1 MSQGLSQE
9 PSQEPSKESRPVIF
23 GEVLYDRFPDGRQVL
38 GGAPFN
44 VAWHLQAFGLN
55 PYFISSV
62 GNDELGV
69 SIKNAMIDW
78 GMDISGLQVNE
89 THPSGTVEV
98 SINNNEP
105 SYDIVDQR
113 AWDYIEYSSI
123 DSPVDQSVLYH
134 GSLATRNKT
143 SRITLEKIKTG
154 YSCPLFIDVNLRSPW
169 WQKESVRQYIE
180 TSQIV
185 KINEEELALLV
196 TEERTLNGQIDYL
209 LKNSS
214 IETLI
219 VTCGAEG
226 AIAALKSGEQIRVK
240 PEKTNKLVDT
250 VGAGDS
256 FSSVVL
262 LGTIKQWPLKLTMER
277 AQQFASRIVG
287 IQGATISDKT
297 FYDALIASWNK
308 SGKK

>member
-1 MSQGLSQE
+1 MSQDLSQ
-9 PSQEPSKESRPVIF
+9 ESRPVIF

-62 GNDELGV
+62 GNDKLGAL
-69 SIKNAMIDW
+69 IKNAMLDW

-89 THPSGTVEV
+89 TYPSGTVEV
-98 SINNNEP
+98 SIENNEP

-113 AWDYIEYSSI
+113 AWDYIEYDPI
-123 DSPVDQSVLYH
+123 NSPRHQGVLYH

-143 SRITLEKIKTG
+143 SRTTLEKIKKD

-169 WQKESVRQYIE
+169 WQKDSVRQYIE

-196 TEERTLNGQIDYL
+196 SEEHTLNSQIDYL

-219 VTCGAEG
+219 VTCGAAG
-226 AIAALKSGEQIRVK
+226 AIAALKSGEQFRVK
-240 PEKTNKLVDT
+240 PDKAIKLIDT

-256 FSSVVL
+256 FSSVIL
-262 LGTIKQWPLKLTMER
+262 LGTIKKWPLKLTMER

-287 IQGATISDKT
+287 IQGATINDKT
-297 FYDALIASWNK
+297 FYDSLLANWR
-308 SGKK
+308 